1 MTKDFKLYL
10 EQLGVTEERYNSWI
24 KHQDV
29 YNLIEI
35 ESNLYYKKQS
45 KTHGIGLFAGKD
57 LEEEE
62 YIGIVRFNNK
72 RTTLAR
78 WINHSR
84 NGNVDFLPYN
94 NKKYPEIS
102 FICVSIRKI
111 KKNTELKINYRY
123 VN

>member
-10 EQLGVTEERYNSWI
+10 EQLGVTEERYNAWI

-35 ESNLYYKKQS
+35 ESNLYYKKES
-45 KTHGIGLFAGKD
+45 KIHGIGLFAGKD

-72 RTTLAR
+72 RATLAR

-94 NKKYPEIS
+94 NKNHPEIT